1 MDLHLHDEKRLNLC
15 APRPT
20 PTSGF
25 VLLSAVAAA
34 AAAAAGGFQRPP
46 VNHPQPAAGKQAAL
60 GGEAATRFPAGMPG
74 HSLTTATKRTGE
86 GGEAGCWGEGGVLG
100 GGQDNKERKR
110 E

>member
-1 MDLHLHDEKRLNLC
+1 MDLHLQDEKRLNLC

-25 VLLSAVAAA
+25 VLLSAVAA

-60 GGEAATRFPAGMPG
+60 GGEAATRFPAGTPG

-86 GGEAGCWGEGGVLG
+86 EGRRGGWGEGGEL

>member
-1 MDLHLHDEKRLNLC
+1 MDLHLQDEKRLNLC
-15 APRPT
+15 APT

-25 VLLSAVAAA
+25 VLLSAVAA

-60 GGEAATRFPAGMPG
+60 GGEAATRFPAGTPG

-86 GGEAGCWGEGGVLG
+86 EGRRGGWGEGGEL